1 MTELVLTNCAIVR
14 KYDFPVVLFNKDGA
28 SINQGDVVVVGSVDS
43 SMEIDVEKIYQS
55 VKDQVKDDSEA
66 KELTALKIGRF
77 FTNLMFS
84 IRRRRNVLSLQQKG
98 VLKRIVDV
106 KTKLV
111 KIYSFDK
118 AYSYIGQE
126 GLDVFL
132 DFVKLY
138 SAEGNVLVK
147 FEFNQ
152 GVPLEVVEK
161 FKDYKTIIATSGFSK
176 DTYYSLFENNAYL
189 HSSLNE
195 KNITEDGIMEKFVAG
210 ELLVQ
215 KQK

>member
-1 MTELVLTNCAIVR
+1 MTELVLTSCAIVR

-161 FKDYKTIIATSGFSK
+161 FKD
-176 DTYYSLFENNAYL
+176 
-189 HSSLNE
+189 
-195 KNITEDGIMEKFVAG
+195 
-210 ELLVQ
+210 
-215 KQK
+215 

>member
-1 MTELVLTNCAIVR
+1 
-14 KYDFPVVLFNKDGA
+14 
-28 SINQGDVVVVGSVDS
+28 
-43 SMEIDVEKIYQS
+43 
-55 VKDQVKDDSEA
+55 
-66 KELTALKIGRF
+66 
-77 FTNLMFS
+77 MFS